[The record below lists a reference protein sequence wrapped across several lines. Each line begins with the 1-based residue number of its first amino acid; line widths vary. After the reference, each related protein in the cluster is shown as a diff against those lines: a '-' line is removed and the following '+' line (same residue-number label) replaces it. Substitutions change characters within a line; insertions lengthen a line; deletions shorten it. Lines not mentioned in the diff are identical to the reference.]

1 MENTNTKV
9 PYGIGQDEFDA
20 VQELEVRINKLKSLL
35 LNSNYGNWNY
45 DQKLEDAEVE
55 TLLQMEKV
63 TELITGDL
71 SDHAKEYRLGF
82 VYKNNKQ

>member
-1 MENTNTKV
+1 MENTKV
-9 PYGIGQDEFDA
+9 PFGIGQEEFDA

-45 DQKLEDAEVE
+45 DQKLE
-55 TLLQMEKV
+55 
-63 TELITGDL
+63 ELITGDL